1 VDTTT
6 LLLILVPF
14 LAFVAVSLAAFS
26 FMSRQV
32 EAASRRMERAERW
45 EEGDEEEGV
54 VFERPWWGNPGVWL
68 LVSAVFVALGLF
80 VFPQLFGFA
89 FLFLP
94 FIWIGGVRRRRRRP
108 EN

>member
-1 VDTTT
+1 MDTTT

-14 LAFVAVSLAAFS
+14 LAFVLVSLAAFS

-32 EAASRRMERAERW
+32 EAASRRMERAGRW
-45 EEGDEEEGV
+45 EEDEDDV

-80 VFPQLFGFA
+80 VFPQLFG
-89 FLFLP
+89 
-94 FIWIGGVRRRRRRP
+94 
-108 EN
+108 